1 MKKDIYRERLDA
13 PLNENV
19 VNFISS
25 IKDDLWI
32 AEEDIIGTEAHNIM
46 LYEQK
51 ILTKNEIKEILSSLE
66 NIRKNLVNGK
76 LKINND
82 FEDIHPFIEKCVID
96 EIGID
101 IGGKLHTGRS
111 RNDQV
116 SVDIRLKIR
125 NELNELSEKLIG
137 FIEVLLNLSQKTIKA
152 YVPLYTHFQRGQLG
166 VFAHYINN
174 YISQIIRSLERI
186 EEVYNRINKSPL
198 GACAIGG
205 TSINIERTRTA
216 ELLGFDGIIE
226 NSIDAISSRDYIY
239 EVLMVNSLI
248 SLQFSRIAED
258 LLIWSTKEFQFI
270 DLDEQYCS
278 VSSVM
283 PHKKNPDTLELI
295 RSKTA
300 KIISDHFSA
309 SMIIKAI
316 PSGYFKDFQEL
327 KPLLKNSFDTL
338 FSIIEIFS
346 GIFKTIKINEVN
358 MIKTIDESY
367 ILALEIAESLVHLFN
382 IPFRLS
388 HKIVGNL
395 VKESSNPKDIM
406 DKEKIESLI
415 KKIYKQKID
424 LPPNFIQNIQNLEKC
439 LENRISQG
447 SPSISEVKKTIK
459 VLDKQREAFNNKHI
473 KRVEKIK
480 DATLQRE
487 AIIKRLIS

>member
-1 MKKDIYRERLDA
+1 MKKDIYRDRLEV
-13 PLNENV
+13 PLNEKV
-19 VNFISS
+19 VHFISS

-66 NIRKNLVNGK
+66 SIRTNLLNGQ
-76 LKINND
+76 LKIDTN

-125 NELNELSEKLIG
+125 NELNQLSEKLIG
-137 FIEVLLNLSQKTIKA
+137 FIEVLLDLSQKTIKA
-152 YVPLYTHFQRGQLG
+152 YMPLYTHFQRGQLG

-174 YISQIIRSLERI
+174 YITQIIRSLERI
-186 EEVYNRINKSPL
+186 EEIYNRINKNPL

-205 TSINIERTRTA
+205 TSIDIDRTRTA

-239 EVLMVNSLI
+239 EVLMLNSLI
-248 SLQFSRIAED
+248 SIQFSRIAED
-258 LLIWSTKEFQFI
+258 LLIWSTKEFHFI
-270 DLDEQYCS
+270 ELNEQYCS

-283 PHKKNPDTLELI
+283 PQKKNPDTIELI
-295 RSKTA
+295 RSKAA
-300 KIISDHFSA
+300 KVISDHFSA
-309 SMIIKAI
+309 SLIIKAI
-316 PSGYFKDFQEL
+316 PSGYFRDFQEL
-327 KPLLKNSFDTL
+327 KPLLINSFDTL

-346 GIFKTIKINEVN
+346 IVFKTIQINE
-358 MIKTIDESY
+358 TIMAKAIEESY
-367 ILALEIAESLVHLFN
+367 ILALDLAEYLVQTFN
-382 IPFRLS
+382 IPFRIS

-415 KKIYKQKID
+415 KIIYKQKID
-424 LPPNFIQNIQNLEKC
+424 LPSNFIQILQNLETC
-439 LENRISQG
+439 LEKRISQG
-447 SPSISEVKKTIK
+447 SPSISEVKRIIK
-459 VLDKQREAFNNKHI
+459 VLDKQREIFKNKLL
-473 KRVEKIK
+473 KRIENIK
-480 DATLQRE
+480 DATIQRE
-487 AIIKRLIS
+487 DIIKRLIS